1 MSTDHDG
8 GPAYDAAI
16 PENVRADIAVSP
28 HARQRFHERTPE
40 DCSLSLAEAWDR
52 GEFVEHPSLIQAD
65 MARVYAHGDRWATVF
80 TVVQNANTEVDA
92 PYAVTTTLRVCSMT
106 FEPTRRYFEGYGP
119 HATPEY
125 SRTGAGPGDY
135 HGGGGR

>member
-1 MSTDHDG
+1 MSADHDD

-40 DCSLSLAEAWDR
+40 DCPLSLTDAWEC

-65 MARVYAHGDRWATVF
+65 LARVYTHGEQWATVF
-80 TVVQNANTEVDA
+80 TVVQNGNPDIDA
-92 PYAVTTTLRVCSMT
+92 PYIVTTTLRVCSMT
-106 FEPTRRYFEGYGP
+106 FTPTRRYFEGYGP

-125 SRTGAGPGDY
+125 SNTGAGPGDRY
-135 HGGGGR
+135 GGADR